1 MALRIVVRRIFRFL
15 LASGLV
21 LAVVLLVRRT
31 VQLREDR
38 ALAPSPDPWPPL
50 PEPTPEPA
58 AATEPPPAWLPPV
71 DGECP
76 PNHPVK
82 VKTTSGIYHLPGM
95 VNYARTRPDR
105 CYAEE
110 DAAVAD
116 GFVRSK
122 R

>member
-1 MALRIVVRRIFRFL
+1 MVRRIFRFL
-15 LASGLV
+15 LASAGV
-21 LAVVLLVRRT
+21 LAVVLLLRRT
-31 VQLREDR
+31 FQLREDR

-50 PEPTPEPA
+50 PEPAPQAPA
-58 AATEPPPAWLPPV
+58 PQAPGPVPAWLPPV
-71 DGECP
+71 DGDCP
-76 PNHPVK
+76 PTHPVK
-82 VKTTSGIYHLPGM
+82 VKTASGIYHLPGM
-95 VNYARTRPDR
+95 VNYARTKPDR